1 MNHWHSMR
9 ASDADRERAADIL
22 KAAFAEGRLNPTE
35 HRVRLDAVLRSQTY
49 GEIQRQVA
57 DLPAGPVPFT
67 PPSFDAANRALQAN
81 PWGTHAMVPTRRTEP
96 LAKASLIMGAVAPL
110 TCGLSAIPAIV
121 TGHLA
126 LGRVSNTGDEGRGM
140 AIGGLV
146 LGYLHV
152 VGGTLFILA
161 GIIAGLS
168 H

>member
-1 MNHWHSMR
+1 MNNWHTMR

-35 HRVRLDAVLRSQTY
+35 HRTRLDAVLRSQTY

-57 DLPAGPVPFT
+57 DLPAGPAPFV

-81 PWGTHAMVPTRRTEP
+81 PWGPNAIAPVRRTEP

-110 TCGLSAIPAIV
+110 TCGMSAIPAII

-126 LGRVSNTGDEGRGM
+126 LGRVANSGDDGRGM

-152 VGGTLFILA
+152 VGGAVFMLAAMLF
-161 GIIAGLS
+161 GLR
-168 H
+168 